1 LTDGQLIKMGHSA
14 ATRNDRRNEFIQAA
28 RCLFNEKGFEN
39 TSIDD
44 VAARVGVAKG
54 LFYYYFGSKEEVLAI
69 LLEMLQDEIESAIAE
84 VMRREGLNAVER
96 LNALMDARQDVAS
109 RSSTLMSYFRQERN
123 RSIRLSMERRA
134 LSFMTGP
141 MEDIVRQG
149 VKEGLFDTDLP
160 RETAIALLSMAYGLS
175 NELPET
181 RAGTELRQQRQA
193 MQVLSERLLGM
204 RPGTLANSGH
214 PPADDVHNE

>member
-1 LTDGQLIKMGHSA
+1 MTDGQLIKMGHSA

-175 NELPET
+175 NEL
-181 RAGTELRQQRQA
+181 Q
-193 MQVLSERLLGM
+193 
-204 RPGTLANSGH
+204 
-214 PPADDVHNE
+214 

>member
-1 LTDGQLIKMGHSA
+1 MSFHLTDGQLIKMGHSA

-69 LLEMLQDEIESAIAE
+69 LLKMLQDEIESAIAE

-109 RSSTLMSYFRQERN
+109 APQRSCPTSARRGTV
-123 RSIRLSMERRA
+123 RSGCRWRGG

-204 RPGTLANSGH
+204 RPGTLAN
-214 PPADDVHNE
+214 D